1 MPRNFIKKKPRS
13 RPKRL
18 PRPFQQYP
26 FEHTLKSRPKSIG
39 KWKCRVFFEVLES
52 VSVQVKG
59 MKMVSEKV
67 LRRCLVRETQMKK
80 PKPSSGSPDE
90 EAETQLRIWVLLD
103 DRSDNVG
110 RDMRE

>member
-1 MPRNFIKKKPRS
+1 MPRNFKKKKPRS

-59 MKMVSEKV
+59 MKMVSESATEV
-67 LRRCLVRETQMKK
+67 FR
-80 PKPSSGSPDE
+80 SGSPDE
-90 EAETQLRIWVLLD
+90 EAETQFGKPR
-103 DRSDNVG
+103 
-110 RDMRE
+110 

>member
-1 MPRNFIKKKPRS
+1 
-13 RPKRL
+13 
-18 PRPFQQYP
+18 
-26 FEHTLKSRPKSIG
+26 
-39 KWKCRVFFEVLES
+39 
-52 VSVQVKG
+52 
-59 MKMVSEKV
+59 MVSEKV
-67 LRRCLVRETQMKK
+67 LRRCLVREAQMKK